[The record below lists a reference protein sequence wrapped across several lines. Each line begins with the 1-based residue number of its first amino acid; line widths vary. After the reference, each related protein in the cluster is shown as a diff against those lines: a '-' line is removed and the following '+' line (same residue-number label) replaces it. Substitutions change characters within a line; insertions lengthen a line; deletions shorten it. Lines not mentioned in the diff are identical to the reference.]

1 LTIPAIYQNRRNQK
15 YLKLLWE
22 GGKIMTDTITIEL
35 TNEHRAQAY
44 IFAKNQ
50 KTPDRA
56 KEVYENTLAILA
68 IKNLLDNLGI
78 NNDLSQGFSWNFL
91 GQQIG
96 NIADLY
102 LPDFDGFVECR
113 VIHKTESKCHIPQD
127 IQSDDKLGYLFVEL
141 DETYKTAEILGFI
154 EQVSVSEL
162 PRSYFQSLDR
172 FLENLESRPVNSEL
186 VKRHLETIKS
196 GFTDWISDIQNLGNI
211 IKDEYQ
217 LSMVTRGRTIRTK
230 EIITRFRQ
238 MKDPT
243 DQEASLIQVIETTQ
257 DNNELWEA
265 GENLWQ
271 LLSKQE
277 RQHPYCPIIV
287 AKDLSDI
294 LHYPLAL
301 MVGIMNKPHSDK
313 MLIMIRVFPL
323 ESEQLLK
330 DLLPQDLKLT
340 ITDLIENE
348 IIRTV
353 ESQQSDVFIQYKFL
367 ADVEDK
373 FSVTVHFSNNTFT
386 QEFLV

>member
-1 LTIPAIYQNRRNQK
+1 
-15 YLKLLWE
+15 
-22 GGKIMTDTITIEL
+22 
-35 TNEHRAQAY
+35 
-44 IFAKNQ
+44 
-50 KTPDRA
+50 
-56 KEVYENTLAILA
+56 
-68 IKNLLDNLGI
+68 
-78 NNDLSQGFSWNFL
+78 
-91 GQQIG
+91 
-96 NIADLY
+96 
-102 LPDFDGFVECR
+102 
-113 VIHKTESKCHIPQD
+113 
-127 IQSDDKLGYLFVEL
+127 
-141 DETYKTAEILGFI
+141 
-154 EQVSVSEL
+154 
-162 PRSYFQSLDR
+162 
-172 FLENLESRPVNSEL
+172 
-186 VKRHLETIKS
+186 
-196 GFTDWISDIQNLGNI
+196 
-211 IKDEYQ
+211 
-217 LSMVTRGRTIRTK
+217 
-230 EIITRFRQ
+230 

-243 DQEASLIQVIETTQ
+243 DQEASLIQVIEKTQ

-271 LLSKQE
+271 LLSKQK